1 METPGKN
8 TLDAFYLLRCA
19 VLGKTPCADTV
30 GQMDLNAVY
39 SICSAHDVAAL
50 AAYALEKTWKAGG
63 AVSDDIKKLWS
74 VKKATPS
81 DAESCSA
88 PSEKKFPL
96 SLKSAGSHMCF

>member
-39 SICSAHDVAAL
+39 SICSAHDVAA
-50 AAYALEKTWKAGG
+50 YALEKTWKAGG

-74 VKKATPS
+74 VKKKQRPQTRNHVQLRA
-81 DAESCSA
+81 
-88 PSEKKFPL
+88 KKNFL
-96 SLKSAGSHMCF
+96 

>member
-63 AVSDDIKKLWS
+63 AVSERQ
-74 VKKATPS
+74 KKATPS